1 MQNTIFLVNEEPF
14 CLWDLDL
21 RARNNEFLKG
31 LDADYF
37 DYCLKAYL
45 ETEDEQRA
53 SVALRITLHHAL
65 ETLFSL
71 IGAYIQAPDCAYAWL
86 AKCSTTDL
94 RVFISRVSNG
104 SLDIF
109 TKINISPVSWKTVA
123 EAIFHSYMP
132 GTENQRRMIEHFSN
146 VWRPL
151 AYEFQDQKHIDEY
164 NSMKHGF
171 RVQRGGFALAVGT
184 EPSYGVSPPDDKMH
198 LLGKSDFGMSF
209 MKLESLG
216 TDKKNRS
223 IRVRRTSINWS
234 MERTVLS
241 LQLAYMSLNNV
252 ISSLRIINGWKVS
265 ECKFLRPE
273 NDEDF
278 ETPWEYTPG
287 VTSINFNSVIDERN
301 TTAVTKRKL
310 LEMISDGSKEKI
322 T

>member
-21 RARNNEFLKG
+21 QARNNEFLKG

-37 DYCLKAYL
+37 DYCMKAYL
-45 ETEDEQRA
+45 ETEDEQRS

-65 ETLFSL
+65 ETFFSL

-94 RVFISRVSNG
+94 RAFVSKVSN
-104 SLDIF
+104 SSPDIF
-109 TKINISPVSWKTVA
+109 TKLNISPVSWKTVA
-123 EAIFHSYMP
+123 EAIFHTYMP
-132 GTENQRRMIEHFSN
+132 GTEKQGRMIEHFSN
-146 VWRPL
+146 VWQRL
-151 AYEFQDQKHIDEY
+151 AHEFQDQKHIDEY

-171 RVQRGGFALAVGT
+171 RVQRGGFALAVGI
-184 EPSYGVSPPDDKMH
+184 EPSFGVSPSDDEMH

-216 TDKKNRS
+216 IGRKNRS
-223 IRVRRTSINWS
+223 IRARRTSINWS
-234 MERTVLS
+234 MERVVLS

-252 ISSLRIINGWKVS
+252 ISSLRIINGWKAS
-265 ECKFLRPE
+265 ECRFLRPE

-278 ETPWEYTPG
+278 ENLWKYTPG
-287 VTSINFNSVIDERN
+287 VTNINFDYVIDEKN
-301 TTAVTKRKL
+301 TTTVTRREL
-310 LEMISDGSKEKI
+310 LEMISNGGKEN
-322 T
+322 